1 MSPMMSDENL
11 SQSFTSPEA
20 EQAANEPSTMDRIQA
35 DFEKSFASV
44 KDQLGDSWED
54 VRTIYEM
61 ARDNTFTMEKK
72 VKIVVIGALAYLVS
86 PTDLLPERVL
96 GPIGLAD
103 DVAVLFFA
111 LKYARPEI
119 ERYRKFKAEETDIN
133 DTSV

>member
-1 MSPMMSDENL
+1 MSNKMSDENL
-11 SQSFTSPEA
+11 AQMFTSEEA
-20 EQAANEPSTMDRIQA
+20 EQAVNEPSTMDRIQA

-54 VRTIYEM
+54 VRTIYDM
-61 ARDNTFTMEKK
+61 ARDNSFTMEKK

-86 PTDLLPERVL
+86 PVDLLPERVL

-119 ERYRKFKAEETDIN
+119 ERYRKFKAEGTGVS
-133 DTSV
+133 DTSA